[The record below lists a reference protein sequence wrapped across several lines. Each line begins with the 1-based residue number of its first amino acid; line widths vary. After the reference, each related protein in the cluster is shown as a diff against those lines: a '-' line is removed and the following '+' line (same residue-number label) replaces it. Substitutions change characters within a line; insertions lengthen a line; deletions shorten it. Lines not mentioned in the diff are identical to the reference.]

1 MEYTSVNFLLSLGLI
16 TLVLFIVGLI
26 GKFLKFPTI
35 ILFIF
40 IGIIF
45 GRYVHEDKTLEHLSE
60 IGIVLLF
67 FYLGLEFNIARAIDV
82 AKRIWVVGFID
93 LFFNF
98 FVPVIVLN
106 ILGFEFL
113 VSILG
118 GAITYASSSAITS
131 KIIVDEKRIANPE
144 TEMILGLMVFEDIIA
159 PIMLAVL
166 AGFLSGQNIE
176 GIAIGII
183 ALKISAVFSF
193 VFLISIKFKNQ
204 LALLID
210 KILNEDLFILFA
222 FGSLITFAGLTY
234 SLDLSEALGAF
245 LIGMLISET
254 GKSEEVEKSMLSIR
268 DLAVAIFFFLFG
280 ANTVLDE
287 KLLDIKT
294 ILALIIL
301 IVIST
306 VGKFLTGYLGGKI
319 YGLSKRASITAGFSI
334 INRGEFSIVISKLSP
349 AAYLSFFGVY
359 IFFMAL
365 IGILFAQYAPK
376 LSKLILKPKQDKPK
390 MLSNFN

>member
-1 MEYTSVNFLLSLGLI
+1 MEYSSVNFLLSLGLI
-16 TLVLFIVGLI
+16 TFVLFIVGLI

-35 ILFIF
+35 ILFIL

-45 GRYVHEDKTLEHLSE
+45 GKYVHEDKTLEHLSE

-82 AKRIWVVGFID
+82 AKRIWVVGLID

-118 GAITYASSSAITS
+118 GAIAYASSSAITS
-131 KIIVDEKRIANPE
+131 KVIVDEKRIANPE

-159 PIMLAVL
+159 PIMLAIL
-166 AGFLSGQNIE
+166 AGFLSGQNVE

-183 ALKISAVFSF
+183 ALKVLAVFSF
-193 VFLISIKFKNQ
+193 VFLVSMTFKNQ

-222 FGSLITFAGLTY
+222 FGGLITFAGLTY
-234 SLDLSEALGAF
+234 SLGLSEALGAF
-245 LIGMLISET
+245 LVGMLISET

-280 ANTVLDE
+280 ANIILDE
-287 KLLDIKT
+287 KLLNIKT
-294 ILALIIL
+294 IFVLVIL

-306 VGKFLTGYLGGKI
+306 IGKFLTGYLGGKI

-349 AAYLSFFGVY
+349 TAYLSFFGVY

-376 LSKLILKPKQDKPK
+376 LSKLITKPK
-390 MLSNFN
+390 

>member
-1 MEYTSVNFLLSLGLI
+1 MEYSSVNFLLSLGLI

-35 ILFIF
+35 ILFIL

-45 GRYVHEDKTLEHLSE
+45 GKYVHEDKTLEHLSE

-131 KIIVDEKRIANPE
+131 KVIVDEKRIANPE

-159 PIMLAVL
+159 PIMLAIL
-166 AGFLSGQNIE
+166 AGFLSGQNVE
-176 GIAIGII
+176 GITIGII
-183 ALKISAVFSF
+183 ALKVLAVFSF
-193 VFLISIKFKNQ
+193 VFLVSMTFKNQ
-204 LALLID
+204 LTLLID

-222 FGSLITFAGLTY
+222 FGGLITFAGLTY
-234 SLDLSEALGAF
+234 SLGLSEALGAF
-245 LIGMLISET
+245 LVGMLISET

-280 ANTVLDE
+280 ANIILDE
-287 KLLDIKT
+287 KLLNIKT
-294 ILALIIL
+294 IFALIIL

-306 VGKFLTGYLGGKI
+306 IGKFLTGYLGGKI

-349 AAYLSFFGVY
+349 TAYLSFFGVY

-376 LSKLILKPKQDKPK
+376 LSKLITKLKQYK
-390 MLSNFN
+390 

>member
-1 MEYTSVNFLLSLGLI
+1 MEHSSVNFLLSLGLI

-35 ILFIF
+35 ILFIL
-40 IGIIF
+40 IGIMF
-45 GRYVHEDKTLEHLSE
+45 GKYVHEDKTLEHLSE

-82 AKRIWVVGFID
+82 AKRIWVVGLID

-118 GAITYASSSAITS
+118 GAIAYASSSAITS
-131 KIIVDEKRIANPE
+131 KVIVDEKRIANPE

-159 PIMLAVL
+159 PIMLAIL
-166 AGFLSGQNIE
+166 AGFLSGQNVE
-176 GIAIGII
+176 GIEIGII
-183 ALKISAVFSF
+183 ALKILAVFSF
-193 VFLISIKFKNQ
+193 VFLISMTFKNQ
-204 LALLID
+204 LTLLID

-222 FGSLITFAGLTY
+222 FGGLITFAGLTY
-234 SLDLSEALGAF
+234 SLGLSEALGAF

-268 DLAVAIFFFLFG
+268 NLAVAIFFFLFG
-280 ANTVLDE
+280 ANIILDE
-287 KLLDIKT
+287 KLLNIKT
-294 ILALIIL
+294 IFALVIL
-301 IVIST
+301 ISIST
-306 VGKFLTGYLGGKI
+306 IGKFLTGYLGGKI

-349 AAYLSFFGVY
+349 TVYLSFFGVY

-376 LSKLILKPKQDKPK
+376 LSKLITKSKQYRDCSKII
-390 MLSNFN
+390 S